1 MYRPS
6 NRRLRQLKFAEEAF
20 AQGARCKVV
29 EKITGLTRTEISRV
43 FTDEAQL
50 HTNTGRM
57 PSSIDWFVAK
67 RNNLAGVHA
76 SHFYSYFWHQIDR
89 GIDALEALIVAFRL
103 YSKKCIS
110 SEKMDFDRAF
120 LLVTVTHGFWI
131 QKKPS
136 LEAARCADCES
147 LHIGYLGLRNTGRRN
162 CSICKARRADKRN
175 AKGSLSAKNDHQ
187 LALVSPIIEAVP
199 FAAKA
204 SRSSRQDD
212 RSALKTIPAS

>member
-1 MYRPS
+1 MHRQS
-6 NRRLRQLKFAEEAF
+6 NRRLRQLRFAEEAF
-20 AQGARCKVV
+20 AQGARGKVV

-50 HTNTGRM
+50 HSNTGRM

-67 RNNLAGVHA
+67 RNNLASVHA

-120 LLVTVTHGFWI
+120 FLVTAIHGFWV
-131 QKKPS
+131 QERPL
-136 LEAARCADCES
+136 LETARCADCES

-162 CSICKARRADKRN
+162 CPICKACRIDKRN
-175 AKGSLSAKNDHQ
+175 SISNASAKTIDSPHSSHQ
-187 LALVSPIIEAVP
+187 SIKQCRLPRRK
-199 FAAKA
+199 AA
-204 SRSSRQDD
+204 D
-212 RSALKTIPAS
+212 RAETTSAL